1 MHCPPPGHTGTSHG
15 EQTQAHGIWGSGQFL
30 KKPAGHGVSIGPGV
44 GVPPVGVGVGVKVA
58 QVVLSRHAA

>member
-1 MHCPPPGHTGTSHG
+1 M
-15 EQTQAHGIWGSGQFL
+15 
-30 KKPAGHGVSIGPGV
+30 KKPAGHGVSIGHGV